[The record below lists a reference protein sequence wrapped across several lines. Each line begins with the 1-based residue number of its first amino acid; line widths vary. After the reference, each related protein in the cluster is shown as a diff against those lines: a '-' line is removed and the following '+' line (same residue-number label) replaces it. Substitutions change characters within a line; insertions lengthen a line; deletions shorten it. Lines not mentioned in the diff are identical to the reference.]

1 MNKVEDKLENVD
13 EAKKEQILKSF
24 EEFKSYLSKKV
35 EMGEKLG
42 LNEEQLAVAAE
53 KVAGHL
59 ANKEEPRNAEEKLLN
74 ELWEV
79 GTKEQQHH
87 LAHMLVNLVKK

>member
-13 EAKKEQILKSF
+13 EAKKEQLLKSF
-24 EEFKSYLSKKV
+24 EEFKSYLAKKV
-35 EMGEKLG
+35 EMGERLG

-59 ANKEEPRNAEEKLLN
+59 ANKEEPRNAEEHLLN